1 MFLIDAYTDGGVKNN
16 GGEGRMGMG
25 VVLIGPRT
33 IELQK
38 AIDAENATNNRA
50 EMHAILMALECIKP
64 PCRPQTRMRIITD
77 SQWCIN
83 SITGKWKGVTKNLD
97 LIAEARA
104 LIEQYQSVEFEYV
117 RGHNGDPDNERAN
130 ELAQRQAGTW
140 RGK

>member
-38 AIDAENATNNRA
+38 AIDTENATNNRA
-50 EMHAILMALECIKP
+50 ELHAIIMALEGIKP
-64 PCRPQTRMRIITD
+64 SCRPQTRMRIITD
-77 SQWCIN
+77 SQWCIHAIDG
-83 SITGKWKGVTKNLD
+83 SWDVTKNLD

-104 LIEQYQSVEFEYV
+104 LIEQYRSVEFQYV
-117 RGHNGDPDNERAN
+117 RGHNGDPNNERAN

-140 RGK
+140 KGK